1 MDYVFIDAIV
11 REIKSWNDYNSDL
24 TRNAFYHIKKRGPSM
39 DFDYPFD
46 INIYDQ
52 AVKNGDM
59 VENNSQKLQDEIKN
73 KYESDVEVRIFHL
86 TEKGAQP
93 IYFYLV

>member
-1 MDYVFIDAIV
+1 MDYVFIKAILD
-11 REIKSWNDYNSDL
+11 EIKTWRDYNSDL
-24 TRNAFYHIKKRGPSM
+24 TCNAFYHVYKKGNSI
-39 DFDYPFD
+39 DYEYPFD

-59 VENNSQKLQDEIKN
+59 VESESQELQDEIKKN
-73 KYESDVEVRIFHL
+73 YEKDVEVRIFHL
-86 TEKGAQP
+86 TEKGAEP